1 MSCPEHRTR
10 TFQLDF
16 EVKVFYVAQS
26 PWQFPIQTPNAS
38 MQMESRGVD
47 ASSVVDM
54 AVPFLSHFRVKL
66 PIDEEDGGA
75 ADDAIGAQN
84 FGGLI

>member
-1 MSCPEHRTR
+1 
-10 TFQLDF
+10 
-16 EVKVFYVAQS
+16 
-26 PWQFPIQTPNAS
+26 